1 MTIKMASYFGWMAF
15 DLREIFYPILITNY
29 VKSKTMT
36 IVLHTICLTNNIFK
50 FLLINY
56 IYETVTTKAKATA
69 DILNRLSYVTCDI
82 EVREIISQFSLQIV
96 HAPLRFYGIG
106 FFQFGFKFLH
116 GFVTSIA
123 TVVVIILQAQGK
135 AGLVEH
141 RGKLLKCKY
150 LNNKRIYRYV
160 YACVM

>member
-1 MTIKMASYFGWMAF
+1 MASYFGWMAF

-82 EVREIISQFSLQIV
+82 EVREI
-96 HAPLRFYGIG
+96 
-106 FFQFGFKFLH
+106 
-116 GFVTSIA
+116 FVTSIA
-123 TVVVIILQAQGK
+123 TVVVIILQAQ
-135 AGLVEH
+135 V
-141 RGKLLKCKY
+141 
-150 LNNKRIYRYV
+150 NKQKFI
-160 YACVM
+160 